1 MPDCSGEE
9 KSVLVGTF
17 GITIIAV
24 LLFAYVMA
32 IRPWHLQ
39 WGATHLDRVAVLPGD
54 ELSPRAPSQITR
66 AIAVAAPPE
75 RVWPFVEKIAKERA
89 AERRMVV
96 AIERPPQALFFVGA
110 ADLER
115 TQAGDE
121 ALDETWT
128 FFLKPLPGATT
139 RVIARLRAASFPG
152 LGTRL
157 KNFFFWEP
165 AHFLMERKML
175 LSIKES
181 AENKS

>member
-1 MPDCSGEE
+1 
-9 KSVLVGTF
+9 VLVATF
-17 GITIIAV
+17 GITAISV
-24 LLFAYVMA
+24 LLFAYMVA
-32 IRPWHLQ
+32 VRPWHLQ

-75 RVWPFVEKIAKERA
+75 RVWPWVAKIAKDRA
-89 AERRMVV
+89 AERRMVI
-96 AIERPPQALFFVGA
+96 AIERPPQALVLVGA
-110 ADLER
+110 ADLPR

-181 AENKS
+181 AENES